1 MLFIPNVQSGHQRMI
16 VASRLVT
23 RSCPYQPV
31 GFRSRYTGV
40 RGPRYD
46 QQPGLVVDGSTGGP
60 QCGLADPEV
69 VTAQEQV
76 NRVRPAGGRRH
87 HRCDHRPCRTA
98 ARPRGNVQRHGSLQV
113 GDELLARDGR
123 PVRPPPLHIFT
134 VKPARMRRQGR
145 CSRAAGSWVLW
156 RHVPAST
163 RVARPTSPLA
173 SVAGSPSPRAS
184 IRSLGGY
191 GWQHA

>member
-40 RGPRYD
+40 RHD

-76 NRVRPAGGRRH
+76 NRVRPAGGGRH
-87 HRCDHRPCRTA
+87 HHCDHRPCRTA

-145 CSRAAGSWVLW
+145 CSRVAGSWVLW

-173 SVAGSPSPRAS
+173 SVSGSPSPRAS

-191 GWQHA
+191 G

>member
-1 MLFIPNVQSGHQRMI
+1 MAVGYERLHRVILEHPGRSTPERTGIRALRPYPGTGTIAEMLFIPNVHSGHQRMI

-31 GFRSRYTGV
+31 GFRPRYTGV

-76 NRVRPAGGRRH
+76 NRVRPTGGRRH
-87 HRCDHRPCRTA
+87 HRCGEAFHE
-98 ARPRGNVQRHGSLQV
+98 
-113 GDELLARDGR
+113 EL
-123 PVRPPPLHIFT
+123 
-134 VKPARMRRQGR
+134 
-145 CSRAAGSWVLW
+145 
-156 RHVPAST
+156 
-163 RVARPTSPLA
+163 
-173 SVAGSPSPRAS
+173 
-184 IRSLGGY
+184 
-191 GWQHA
+191 

>member
-1 MLFIPNVQSGHQRMI
+1 MELLPPDVHDTWPTNHRTLAEVARHALIVAISRSHARSYGTIAEMLFIPNVHSGHQRMI

-46 QQPGLVVDGSTGGP
+46 QQPGLVVDGSTGGA
-60 QCGLADPEV
+60 QGGLADPEV

-76 NRVRPAGGRRH
+76 NRVRAAGGRRH

-123 PVRPPPLHIFT
+123 PVRPPPLHKFT
-134 VKPARMRRQGR
+134 FKPAQTRCQGR
-145 CSRAAGSWVLW
+145 CSRAA
-156 RHVPAST
+156 
-163 RVARPTSPLA
+163 
-173 SVAGSPSPRAS
+173 
-184 IRSLGGY
+184 RS
-191 GWQHA
+191 